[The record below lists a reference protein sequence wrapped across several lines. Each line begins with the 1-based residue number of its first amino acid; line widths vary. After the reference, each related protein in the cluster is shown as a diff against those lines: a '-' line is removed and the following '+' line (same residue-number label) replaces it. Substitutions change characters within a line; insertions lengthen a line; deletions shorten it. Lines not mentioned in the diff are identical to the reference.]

1 MSIVN
6 ETRSV
11 TVAPGETILT
21 TQGLRVV
28 YPSTPD
34 VVAVDDIDLSLRSGE
49 IVGLIGESG
58 CGKTS
63 LALGLLALVRH
74 PGTVSGSVSFLG
86 QDLLAMDGEALR
98 EIRGNSI
105 GLITQKPRQSLNPFL
120 NVGTQIGRV
129 YRAHVTATKDQAQ
142 EHAIELLESVGIN
155 DAQRRVRA
163 YPHELSGGMA
173 QRALISMALSA
184 EPQLLIADEP
194 TSGLDVTIQAQ
205 FLDRMW
211 QRAQDS
217 GTTVLLVTQ
226 DLGIV
231 ANYCDRV
238 LVMEKGRL
246 VEDAPTRD
254 FFRNPRDAYSRK
266 VLALSGAQA
275 RASIATGSDDAE
287 ELLRVDQLR
296 KTFKLH
302 DGKVLSAVSDVSFTV
317 RKGRSLGLVGESGSG
332 KTTVGRLILRLL
344 DPDSGEV
351 CFDGEVIS
359 DLKSRAFRRIR
370 SRIQVVFQDPFDSLN
385 PRWSVEQILREPL
398 DLHTSMSKA
407 EKSARVDELME
418 QVGLPA
424 SIRQSRPGSLSAGQQ
439 QRVCLA
445 RALATKPDFLVLDE
459 PTSALP
465 PVARVEMIAL
475 LRDLRERLGL
485 SFIFISHDLSTV
497 RELCQDVAVM
507 YLSQIVETGT
517 TEQVFRSPQHPYTQ
531 ALLGSVLFHDP
542 ENRRVDRE
550 RRDLEGEIPSPVD
563 LPVGCYLAT
572 RCPLAEDRC
581 RQEPQVLQITE
592 SGHSVRCWKAVDGAR
607 G

>member
-1 MSIVN
+1 MTDTLMTAS
-6 ETRSV
+6 
-11 TVAPGETILT
+11 GTILT
-21 TQGLRVV
+21 TSGLRVV
-28 YPSTPD
+28 YPGPKD
-34 VVAVDDIDLSLRSGE
+34 VVAVDDVDISLRSGE

-63 LALGLLALVRH
+63 LALALLALVRH
-74 PGTVSGSVSFLG
+74 PGTVTGSVSFLG
-86 QDLLAMDGEALR
+86 QDLLTMDAEALR
-98 EIRGNSI
+98 EIRGRSI

-120 NVGTQIGRV
+120 NVGTQISRV
-129 YRAHVTATKDQAQ
+129 YRAHVTATKDEAS
-142 EHAIELLESVGIN
+142 EHAVELLESVGIN
-155 DAQRRVRA
+155 DAQRRIRA

-184 EPQLLIADEP
+184 QPQLLIADEP

-211 QRAQDS
+211 QNAQDS

-246 VEDAPTRD
+246 VEDAPTVD
-254 FFRNPRDAYSRK
+254 FFRNPRDDYSRK
-266 VLALSGAQA
+266 VLALASAHREAPTAAVTASEAQA
-275 RASIATGSDDAE
+275 P
-287 ELLRVDQLR
+287 ELLKVENLR
-296 KTFKLH
+296 KTFKID

-344 DPDSGEV
+344 DADSGAV
-351 CFDGEVIS
+351 VFDGQTIS
-359 DLKSRAFRRIR
+359 DLKPAQFRDIR

-385 PRWSVEQILREPL
+385 PRWPVERILREPL
-398 DLHTSMSKA
+398 DLHTSMSGA
-407 EKSARVDELME
+407 EKSERVTELIS
-418 QVGLPA
+418 QVGLPESVRDA
-424 SIRQSRPGSLSAGQQ
+424 RPGSLSAGQQ

-445 RALATKPDFLVLDE
+445 RALATRPDFLVLDE

-465 PVARVEMIAL
+465 PVARVEMIEL
-475 LRDLRERLGL
+475 LRGLRDSLGL

-517 TEQVFRSPQHPYTQ
+517 TEEVFRNPKHPYTQ

-542 ENRRVDRE
+542 TSRRVDRE

-563 LPVGCYLAT
+563 LPVGCYLAS

-581 RQEPQVLQITE
+581 RSQVQVLQVTTP
-592 SGHSVRCWKAVDGAR
+592 GHFVRCWKATEGAP